1 MVFHANGDKKRAR
14 AAICI
19 PDKTDFQTDYNKRQ
33 RRILHKGLIQEE
45 DMHGQGM
52 DCGRPSPGQSSR
64 PLQRYQHGKQLLKN
78 SFAFFKQ
85 QEIPQKQN
93 V

>member
-33 RRILHKGLIQEE
+33 RRILYNDQGINPIRYNNCKQIHIQ
-45 DMHGQGM
+45 H
-52 DCGRPSPGQSSR
+52 RS
-64 PLQRYQHGKQLLKN
+64 N
-78 SFAFFKQ
+78 
-85 QEIPQKQN
+85 
-93 V
+93 